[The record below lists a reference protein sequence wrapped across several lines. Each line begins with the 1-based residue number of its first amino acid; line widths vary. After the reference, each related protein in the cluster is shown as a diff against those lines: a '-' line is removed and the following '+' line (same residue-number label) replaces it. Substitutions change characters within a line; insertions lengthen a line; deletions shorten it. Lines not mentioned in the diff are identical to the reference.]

1 MIPIELHM
9 TDFLA
14 ALSLL
19 LLAAVTVSVLAM
31 CSALAPRTMPGRPSQ
46 ASESTTKEGLDS

>member
-46 ASESTTKEGLDS
+46 ASESTTKEGLDA